1 MFSVFWN
8 CIVEFIP
15 KYRYHYFTTMRT
27 FTSPTSQMLRVCQV
41 AVLFALLGNSFCT
54 DKHQKVRGKS
64 GGKSDKGMGPQ
75 SERALE
81 TKPVRRK
88 RVAIMV
94 ESRGPDK
101 LTTEDAMDA
110 GAKSLQLRS
119 VS

>member
-1 MFSVFWN
+1 
-8 CIVEFIP
+8 
-15 KYRYHYFTTMRT
+15 
-27 FTSPTSQMLRVCQV
+27 
-41 AVLFALLGNSFCT
+41 
-54 DKHQKVRGKS
+54 
-64 GGKSDKGMGPQ
+64 MGPQ